1 MQIHEYEMGQI
12 ITTVFR
18 TAYPSTV
25 EHSNLHER
33 LYYFSCA
40 DIRENAPPVCRRID
54 AEASGLTNT
63 PCSCFASFT
72 LGNWW
77 KILHVTESVLTFSTK
92 YYPKFLDNTLIK
104 LRSTSVTNV
113 RIAIFWVIAQRVV
126 VRNYRY
132 SLRNNPEKSCFQLL
146 RGGSLKSLT

>member
-1 MQIHEYEMGQI
+1 MGQI
-12 ITTVFR
+12 ITTIYR

-40 DIRENAPPVCRRID
+40 DVRENAPHVCRRID
-54 AEASGLTNT
+54 AEASSLTNM
-63 PCSCFASFT
+63 PCSCCASFT

-77 KILHVTESVLTFSTK
+77 KILHVTEIVRTFSAK

-104 LRSTSVTNV
+104 LRFTSATNV
-113 RIAIFWVIAQRVV
+113 RTASFWVITQRVV
-126 VRNYRY
+126 VISYHY
-132 SLRNNPEKSCFQLL
+132 SLLNNPEKNCSQIL
-146 RGGSLKSLT
+146 RGGSVKSRT